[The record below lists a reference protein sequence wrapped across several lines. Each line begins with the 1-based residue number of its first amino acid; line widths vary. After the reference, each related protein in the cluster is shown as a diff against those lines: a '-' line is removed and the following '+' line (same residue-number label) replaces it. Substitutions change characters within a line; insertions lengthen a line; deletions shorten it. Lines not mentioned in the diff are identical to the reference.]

1 MRYEAPTIEI
11 VMLEANDV
19 ITASTDKYE
28 IENNGNG
35 TGNVIFDAVNLFLT
49 NS

>member
-1 MRYEAPTIEI
+1 MMRYEAPTIEI

-35 TGNVIFDAVNLFLT
+35 TGNVIFDALNLFLT
-49 NS
+49 K